1 MEKAIDG
8 KFVSVEYTGTLQN
21 GDVFDTSKERN
32 PLEIHMGAGQMIAGF
47 EKALQGMALNEKKTF
62 TLAPEE
68 AYGERDDSRTQEF
81 ARKDVPPEI
90 NPEVGQTIALT
101 ASNGQQIPAKIS
113 QVTDEKVTLDL
124 NHPLAGESL
133 TFEIEVVGISDTAT
147 QAQAGCGGGCD
158 SGGCGG
164 SDTGCDTSSGCACS

>member
-1 MEKAIDG
+1 MGKAVDG
-8 KFVSVEYTGTLQN
+8 KFISVEYTGTLQN
-21 GDVFDTSKERN
+21 GEVFDTSKERS
-32 PLEIHMGAGQMIAGF
+32 PLQVHMGAGQMIPGF

-68 AYGERDDSRTQEF
+68 AYGERDEGRTQAF

-90 NPEVGQTIALT
+90 TPEVGQIVALT
-101 ASNGQQIPAKIS
+101 NSDGQQIPAQIS

-133 TFEIEVVGISDTAT
+133 TFEIEVVGISDTAP
-147 QAQAGCGGGCD
+147 QAQAGCDCGCN
-158 SGGCGG
+158 SGCSSSSG
-164 SDTGCDTSSGCACS
+164 SGCDTPSGCDCS